1 MKKIIFLLS
10 LLLSMTS
17 CLEHGLEEVESS
29 ALCDLSNVEFEYRWT
44 KEVIGSDGNPTGVHE
59 LHYKPMTVVR
69 TKDEA
74 NHKMDIKITVPM
86 PDNKDFTNEVRQQVS
101 LQNLVG
107 MFTVSA
113 AASVKPQGNAPVLGI
128 VGDFSGKTY
137 TYRVVAASGDYMDW
151 VINITEFDSGID
163 ITEMVWDDGLDKA
176 IISGESGDKH
186 QLKVKLSPEIA
197 TNKDLKW
204 KIEDESIATVS
215 ENGLLTM
222 LSAGATTLTV
232 STTDGSNLSLSRR
245 IAVDYVPISSIT
257 LKNVLIS
264 MDLQK
269 NTSYV
274 IPEPV
279 IAPANAMD
287 KTLEWSIENENVV
300 SIDPLT
306 RTLTAKAT
314 GVTKLTIKAAD
325 GFNAQATATIIVT
338 EEEAPAP
345 QEVVYIGAAELTEAN
360 NVGTT
365 PKPTVDTDMAEEI
378 PYQIESIR
386 KGGYALYGNNPQ
398 QLAYYNYLTIRA
410 ATNTVR
416 ESKITVRLNGADGPV
431 VATVEMP
438 ATGSWANF
446 ESFTAPLNLEG
457 VDFSRMHKLYLQFS
471 CADNW
476 VCNFHYIKLS
486 VDK

>member
-1 MKKIIFLLS
+1 MKKILFLFS
-10 LLLSMTS
+10 LLLSMAS

-29 ALCDLSNVEFEYRWT
+29 TLCDLSNVEFEYRWT
-44 KEVIGSDGNPTGVHE
+44 KEVVGSDGKATGVHE
-59 LHYKPMTVVR
+59 LHYKVMTVER

-74 NHKMDIKITVPM
+74 NHKMNLKITVPM
-86 PDNKDFTNEVRQQVS
+86 PDNKDFTNEIRQQVS

-107 MFTVSA
+107 KFTVSTA
-113 AASVKPQGNAPVLGI
+113 AKVVPLNNAPTLGI

-137 TYRVVAASGDYMDW
+137 TYRVIAASGDYIDW
-151 VINITEFDSGID
+151 VINITEFDSGIN
-163 ITEMVWDDGLDKA
+163 ITEMKWDDGLGEK
-176 IISGESGDKH
+176 IISGKSGETH

-197 TNKDLKW
+197 TNKNLAW
-204 KIEDESIATVS
+204 EVEDGSIAKVS
-215 ENGLLTM
+215 EGGLLTM

-257 LKNVLIS
+257 LGSVLIS

-269 NTSYV
+269 NTSFV

-279 IAPANAMD
+279 ITPANAMD
-287 KTLEWSIENENVV
+287 KTLEWSIEDESVV

-306 RTLTAKAT
+306 RTLTAKAV

-325 GFNAQATATIIVT
+325 GFSAQVTATIIVT
-338 EEEAPAP
+338 EEEVPAP
-345 QEVVYIGAAELTEAN
+345 EEVVYIGAAELTEAN

-365 PKPTVDTDMAEEI
+365 PKTTVDTDMADEI
-378 PYQIESIR
+378 PFQIESIR
-386 KGGYALYGNNPQ
+386 NGGYALYGNNPQ

-410 ATNTVR
+410 ATNAVKG
-416 ESKITVRLNGADGPV
+416 SKIAVRLNGADGPV
-431 VATVEMP
+431 VATVDMAE
-438 ATGSWANF
+438 TGSWANF
-446 ESFTAPLNLEG
+446 GSFTVPLNLAG
-457 VDFSRMHKLYLQFS
+457 VNFSRMHKLYLQFS
-471 CADNW
+471 SNENW